1 MKRTVVKRRPLAD
14 SVLVSLEPG
23 ANVYR
28 EHDGAGL
35 YFRVKPNEAKSSEL
49 RFKTLT
55 GQWSWLGI
63 GGFPEV
69 SDALA
74 REKAETNRKKL
85 SAGVNPLEQ
94 RRAVKV
100 AVDKS
105 KNFRASSNRVRFDLF
120 KFYHGEYPSV
130 QIQPVSGLR

>member
-35 YFRVKPNEAKSSEL
+35 YFRVKPNETKSWEL

-69 SDALA
+69 SGALA

-94 RRAVKV
+94 RRAIKV
-100 AVDKS
+100 AVDIS
-105 KNFRASSNRVRFDLF
+105 KNFRAPRRVRFDLF